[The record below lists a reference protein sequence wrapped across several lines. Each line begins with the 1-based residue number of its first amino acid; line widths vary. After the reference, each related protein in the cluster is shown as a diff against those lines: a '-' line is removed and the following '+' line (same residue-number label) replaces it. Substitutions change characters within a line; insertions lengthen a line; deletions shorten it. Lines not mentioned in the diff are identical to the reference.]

1 MKMGYWRTNKN
12 INHKKGVDLMIN
24 KVLLIGNLG
33 EKPEVKTLS
42 NGTAVANFSLA
53 TTKNWMKDGV
63 KESKTTWH
71 KVKVFGK
78 QAENVGKYLDKGSK
92 AYVEGEIDN
101 RSYEKDG
108 VKKYITEVNAS
119 TIQFL
124 NSNKD
129 TNNALKAAE
138 TKTDYQVKSDA
149 NFASD
154 NIPF

>member
-1 MKMGYWRTNKN
+1 MGYWRTNKN